1 MADDQLVVGGQL
13 GNYLIDSVLGRGG
26 MSVVYRARHARLGMW
41 VALKVLSP
49 QLGLDDAFRE
59 RFLREAQMAATV
71 EHPNVI
77 PIHDMGV
84 HDGSLYIVMRY
95 VAGGDLKARLA
106 TTGRLDPDLTMRIL
120 GPVAN
125 ALDAAHARGLVH
137 RDVKPANVLL
147 QQSPDGEIE
156 HVYLTDFGIAKS
168 AAALTSLTGTGM
180 FIGTVEYMAPEQ
192 MEGREVGPQADVYAL
207 ASTTYQC
214 LTGQIPF
221 HRDLAAGIRPPAGE
235 LDPASA
241 ANPSLPPALDDVLAR
256 GLARAPQDRYQT
268 CSAFTTAC
276 QEALATGE
284 GAAAAAGASARP
296 LAATE
301 LADPPA
307 GAQPPAPPGGAG
319 SDPSGGEQPPSG
331 DGADPALAPAM
342 PGRGRRRYL
351 YALAAALLVAVAAV
365 VVVVASGSKSAGG
378 TPTTAAL
385 GPVPAN
391 HVTGS
396 GQVSMRLVG
405 NRAQITLD
413 TEGLDGGALLTH
425 AMHIHAGGKGECP
438 PASAAKPHNGH
449 LAIDTNDGIAY
460 YGPPVT
466 SLTTSG
472 STSVASILVFK
483 RYPTGGSIR
492 YSRTITLP
500 ANVVRYIRENNAV
513 IVVHGIDYDGSGIYS
528 GVLDRSDLNKALP
541 ATATA
546 PALCG
551 RLVGPQEFAQR
562 RSSPLTYTA
571 YLRRSAATIAELSEC
586 LAPDPRPFSAEPST
600 AEADVRTH
608 A

>member
-1 MADDQLVVGGQL
+1 MDVADDQLVIGGQL
-13 GNYLIDSVLGRGG
+13 GNYMIDSVLGRGG

-84 HDGSLYIVMRY
+84 HEGSLYIVMRY

-106 TTGRLDPDLTMRIL
+106 ASGRLDPALTMRIL
-120 GPVAN
+120 GPVAH

-147 QQSPDGEIE
+147 QQAPGGEIE

-168 AAALTSLTGTGM
+168 ATALNSLTGTGM

-192 MEGREVGPQADVYAL
+192 MEGREVGPQTDVYAL
-207 ASTTYQC
+207 ASTAYQC

-221 HRDLAAGIRPPAGE
+221 HRDLAAGIRPPTGE
-235 LDPASA
+235 LEPASA
-241 ANPSLPPALDDVLAR
+241 ANPALPSALDDVLAR
-256 GLARAPQDRYQT
+256 GLARAPGDRYAT
-268 CSAFTTAC
+268 CSAFTDAC
-276 QEALATGE
+276 EEALAAGRE
-284 GAAAAAGASARP
+284 AAGMPAPAP
-296 LAATE
+296 FAATE
-301 LADPPA
+301 LADAPERHEPPA
-307 GAQPPAPPGGAG
+307 GAPPDAGPGGPA
-319 SDPSGGEQPPSG
+319 PSGGEEP
-331 DGADPALAPAM
+331 DPAIVPATN
-342 PGRGRRRYL
+342 GNRGGRRYV
-351 YALAAALLVAVAAV
+351 YAAGAALLAVAV
-365 VVVVASGSKSAGG
+365 VVVVLLASGSKKAGG
-378 TPTTAAL
+378 RLGTAAL
-385 GPVPAN
+385 GAVPTN

-396 GQVSMRLVG
+396 GKVSVSLIG
-405 NRAQITLD
+405 DKAQITLS
-413 TEGLDGGALLTH
+413 TEGLDGGAPLTH
-425 AMHIHAGGKGECP
+425 AMHIHAGGRGQCP
-438 PASAAKPHNGH
+438 PASASKLHNGH
-449 LAIDTNDGIAY
+449 PAIDTNDGIAY
-460 YGPPVT
+460 YGPPVQ

-472 STSVASILVFK
+472 DTSVASILVFK
-483 RYPTGGSIR
+483 RFPTGGSIR

-500 ANVVRYIRENNAV
+500 ANVVRDIRENNAV

-551 RLVGPQEFAQR
+551 RLVGPQALADR
-562 RSSPLTYTA
+562 GSRSPAYTA
-571 YLRRSAATIAELSEC
+571 YLRPSALTIAELSEC
-586 LAPDPRPFSAEPST
+586 VAPERRAVSPEPHAAT
-600 AEADVRTH
+600 ADVRRRR